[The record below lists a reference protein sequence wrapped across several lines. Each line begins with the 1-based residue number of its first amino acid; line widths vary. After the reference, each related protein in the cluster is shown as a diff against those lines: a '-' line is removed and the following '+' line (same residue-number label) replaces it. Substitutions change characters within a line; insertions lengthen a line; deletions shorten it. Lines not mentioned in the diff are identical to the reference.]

1 MLNFQLRKSLN
12 LGGKIIPKGFS
23 NPLKPRVVKVLGVF
37 STLWYLS
44 DFLTLLTVRMTRMSP
59 VWMLEESEEVE
70 AKELPKVEKEN
81 SCTLAKWY

>member
-37 STLWYLS
+37 SVVFIGLS
-44 DFLTLLTVRMTRMSP
+44 YPSDGVNDKNVSRLDVGR
-59 VWMLEESEEVE
+59 E
-70 AKELPKVEKEN
+70 
-81 SCTLAKWY
+81 